1 MAAQMTAKELA
12 KMVQLCGRAE
22 DQGIIDD
29 EDVKQLIKAM
39 DDAALPTMVREENWR
54 KAHERRKKR
63 NNKPET
69 PEDPE
74 RYIPFYEKEA
84 RLDNAVRMLQ
94 DKLTAN
100 TPKGEAL
107 KLFRRAAHGNDSIP
121 VAELI
126 PSLRETLRISEADLS
141 QNDLENM
148 IKATTDR
155 FADANGD
162 LDLEWMSSEAERLM
176 KTWEVERQTEKRLV
190 RETPMQRSRRIKREQ
205 TQMSAAELKERRDL
219 EKAAQKKID
228 RRKRVVE
235 RLDDKSGIDAE
246 TGEPVQIEE
255 EVHERTDQIRW
266 KTGHLTSRAYAEGPP
281 VRPPGSPPEAAK
293 RKAAKMR
300 ASGQHWGTW

>member
-1 MAAQMTAKELA
+1 MLSRRKDNMAAQMTAKELA

-63 NNKPET
+63 NNKPDT

-107 KLFRRAAHGNDSIP
+107 KLFRRAAHGSDSIP

-126 PSLRETLRISEADLS
+126 P
-141 QNDLENM
+141 
-148 IKATTDR
+148 
-155 FADANGD
+155 
-162 LDLEWMSSEAERLM
+162 
-176 KTWEVERQTEKRLV
+176 
-190 RETPMQRSRRIKREQ
+190 
-205 TQMSAAELKERRDL
+205 
-219 EKAAQKKID
+219 
-228 RRKRVVE
+228 
-235 RLDDKSGIDAE
+235 
-246 TGEPVQIEE
+246 
-255 EVHERTDQIRW
+255 
-266 KTGHLTSRAYAEGPP
+266 
-281 VRPPGSPPEAAK
+281 
-293 RKAAKMR
+293 
-300 ASGQHWGTW
+300 

>member
-63 NNKPET
+63 NNKPDT

-94 DKLTAN
+94 DKLTSN

-141 QNDLENM
+141 STDLENM
-148 IKATTDR
+148 IRATSDR
-155 FADANGD
+155 FADDQGN
-162 LDLEWMSSEAERLM
+162 LDLEWMSTEAERLM
-176 KTWEVERQTEKRLV
+176 KAWEVERQTEKRLT
-190 RETPMQRSRRIKREQ
+190 RETPMQRSRRLQREK
-205 TQMSAAELKERRDL
+205 TQMSAAELKERREL
-219 EKAAQKKID
+219 EKEAQKKID

-235 RLDDKSGIDAE
+235 RLDEKTGIDAE
-246 TGEPVQIEE
+246 TGEPVTIEE
-255 EVHERTDQIRW
+255 ETYERTDQIRW
-266 KTGHLTSRAYAEGPP
+266 KTGHLAPRAYAEGPP